1 MSSEID
7 YGNLDKQ
14 IAFWDNDHRQAQLLI
29 RCRHDGM
36 TQSDFL
42 RHMVTAYITGD
53 DRIQSYVDE
62 VKEMGEKRK
71 KKSRTL
77 KKKGEEMVKDFALSE
92 GEVENIFDLLAE
104 EFPEL

>member
-1 MSSEID
+1 MSSDID

-71 KKSRTL
+71 KK
-77 KKKGEEMVKDFALSE
+77 
-92 GEVENIFDLLAE
+92 VENAE
-104 EFPEL
+104 KERRRDGKRFCIE